1 MKPSEAPR
9 LEGWTTASEIAEE
22 LGISRQTVN
31 QMFHNDEFKSLH
43 RVGSD
48 TKKPMFVVSTK
59 EFDKIKETRTFPR
72 SKSAPVAEVSESS

>member
-31 QMFHNDEFKSLH
+31 QMFHNDEFKTLH

-59 EFDKIKETRTFPR
+59 EYEKVKETRTFPR
-72 SKSAPVAEVSESS
+72 SKSHVVESSESS